1 MYKYIETTY
10 TYACTMYYF
19 KKKKMESV
27 CVCFKQHA
35 FPLITE
41 DKRER
46 DSERNKR
53 RARER
58 KKDRV
63 SLTK

>member
-1 MYKYIETTY
+1 
-10 TYACTMYYF
+10 MYYF

-58 KKDRV
+58 EREKKTV
-63 SLTK
+63 YH